1 MNTKVRQFMPW
12 ARELS
17 FRVHKLFL
25 KKLRSLCSFKMTG
38 EPLDI
43 VHGKKKKKKK
53 KKEYVGCSAS
63 ELLLIAKSSRLVLQD
78 FYS

>member
-1 MNTKVRQFMPW
+1 
-12 ARELS
+12 
-17 FRVHKLFL
+17 
-25 KKLRSLCSFKMTG
+25 MTG

-43 VHGKKKKKKK
+43 VHGKKKKKK

-78 FYS
+78 FDS

>member
-1 MNTKVRQFMPW
+1 
-12 ARELS
+12 
-17 FRVHKLFL
+17 
-25 KKLRSLCSFKMTG
+25 MTR

-43 VHGKKKKKKK
+43 VHGKKKKKK

-78 FYS
+78 FDS